1 VACCETAAAEGS
13 FAPYF
18 DGDGVLRM
26 TRFSAAAAISIFLAL
41 FTSLPAPAQ
50 SGQYTPDGP
59 PAADNPVCNGGSMTD
74 GRCAC
79 PAGFD
84 LLANGDN
91 TGGVCVRSHAENCL
105 GGELTVDGKCL
116 CTGQVVMSGETY
128 LLEYSRGK
136 CLPKQCPVQTLFK
149 DGRCVATSASSPDTS
164 PEFAGGS
171 RPAPPKEPQE
181 EEAQNEA
188 SHRYPCG
195 RGTVRTRSGCA
206 SVHRRASRYSISAGS
221 LRRYYYRMRYPAYA
235 Y

>member
-1 VACCETAAAEGS
+1 MACCETAAAEGS

-26 TRFSAAAAISIFLAL
+26 TRFSAAAAISIFLAF
-41 FTSLPAPAQ
+41 FTSLPAHAQ
-50 SGQYTPDGP
+50 SAPLGRRT
-59 PAADNPVCNGGSMTD
+59 ADNTVCDGGSVTD

-84 LLANGDN
+84 LMANGDN
-91 TGGVCVRSHAENCL
+91 TGGTCVRSHAENCL

-128 LLEYSRGK
+128 LLEYSRGR
-136 CLPKQCPVQTLFK
+136 CMPKQCPVQTLFK
-149 DGRCVATSASSPDTS
+149 DGKCVATSANSPDTS
-164 PEFAGGS
+164 PEFVGGS

-181 EEAQNEA
+181 EETQNEA
-188 SHRYPCG
+188 SHRYRCG
-195 RGTVRTRSGCA
+195 RGTVRTRAGCA
-206 SVHRRASRYSISAGS
+206 SAHRRASRLSISAGG
-221 LRRYYYRMRYPAYA
+221 LRRYYHRMRFPAYS